1 MIELE
6 KQLFRVPR
14 STGVLCSMLL
24 LAAAMHALSCDSY
37 TRSHGISQSFLRR
50 EQEERESACVCVC
63 VCECSGRL
71 DAAAHLT
78 AAPANPFLISPAWV
92 AKWAKGTVVPLRR

>member
-1 MIELE
+1 ML
-6 KQLFRVPR
+6 L
-14 STGVLCSMLL
+14 LL

-50 EQEERESACVCVC
+50 EQGERESACV
-63 VCECSGRL
+63 R
-71 DAAAHLT
+71 APRRRAAHLT

-92 AKWAKGTVVPLRR
+92 ANGLRGQ